1 MNEFKDA
8 LRKYAV
14 FNGRASQRDY
24 WMYQLVL
31 IALLIVVMVLAVIG
45 GDSIVGKLFNL
56 IYIVVALGT
65 LVPGLAVGAR
75 RLHDVDK
82 SGWWLLLSA
91 IPLANLY
98 LLYLLIIRGTPGP
111 NRFGLPVERTAI
123 EAV

>member
-8 LRKYAV
+8 LRKYTV
-14 FNGRASQRDY
+14 FTGRASQRDY
-24 WMYQLVL
+24 WMYTLVIILIYIALMVL
-31 IALLIVVMVLAVIG
+31 ISIG

-56 IYIVVALGT
+56 VYIVFALAM
-65 LVPGLAVGAR
+65 LLPSLAVTAR

-82 SGWWLLLSA
+82 SGWWMLLNLVP
-91 IPLANLY
+91 IANLY

-111 NRFGLPVERTAI
+111 NRFGPPVVRTAI